1 VTTIRYYVR
10 SGRDSP
16 FEAWFLGI
24 DPPARAK
31 VATAISRLEQD
42 NFSSVKSV
50 GHGVLDHRIDFGPGY
65 RVYFGRDGEAFVILL
80 TGGIK
85 RRQQRDIEAA
95 IEDWTD
101 YRRRKRR

>member
-1 VTTIRYYVR
+1 LGNVCVTIVTTIRYYVR

-42 NFSSVKSV
+42 NFSNVKSV
-50 GHGVLDHRIDFGPGY
+50 GHGVLEHRSILVPAIGSILAGT
-65 RVYFGRDGEAFVILL
+65 GRPS
-80 TGGIK
+80 
-85 RRQQRDIEAA
+85 
-95 IEDWTD
+95 
-101 YRRRKRR
+101 